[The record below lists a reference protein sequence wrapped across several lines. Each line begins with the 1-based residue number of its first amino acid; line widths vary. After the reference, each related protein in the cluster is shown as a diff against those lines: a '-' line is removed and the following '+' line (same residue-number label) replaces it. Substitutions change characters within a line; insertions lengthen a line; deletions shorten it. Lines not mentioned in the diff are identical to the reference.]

1 MRLTKFIKIMAFSSI
16 LSLSSSLS
24 LAYPYGNSNV
34 YILPQPFTYPEV
46 TKPFYVEELLRD
58 SNSVQPGDYLD
69 ELMAS
74 RQKAD
79 EALSRSLAQATG
91 DTSFLTNGVTG
102 AGGRAGYGSNST
114 QLLSNSMY
122 QMSRDIQREQLER
135 QKLMLQERELALR
148 EALFAAQQQATQNRA
163 QTGVPTSLDQLSEEE
178 YEALEQQVEMI
189 VAEKMFSLKTQMAR
203 EIVES
208 YEQECVCPNS
218 FDKKGQLCT
227 PEKTLYYK
235 AEPNNRPICFPQ
247 QIEGK
252 MVSEWLESKGIK

>member
-1 MRLTKFIKIMAFSSI
+1 MRLTKFIKMMAFSSI

-46 TKPFYVEELLRD
+46 TKPFYIEELMRD
-58 SNSVQPGDYLD
+58 STSVTPTAYLD
-69 ELMAS
+69 RLSAETQRAV
-74 RQKAD
+74 
-79 EALSRSLAQATG
+79 EALNRTVANATG
-91 DTSFLTNGVTG
+91 DPSLLSGG
-102 AGGRAGYGSNST
+102 ASGSRSGLGSNST
-114 QLLSNSMY
+114 RLLSNSMEDSLRA
-122 QMSRDIQREQLER
+122 MQRQQLEQ

-148 EALFAAQQQATQNRA
+148 EAQFAAQQQATQNRA